1 MARSRPPRN
10 STPPPPDRGPVSVD
24 YTVGEIIDHAL
35 LQTNRDGN
43 TVAKPIIPRKP
54 PFITIEGVPPN
65 FNPHKK
71 DVEVRVTY
79 IRRDGEVKGVV
90 VNPPEVVAQIESD
103 MQAWASK
110 SVDAWKPF
118 IGVEAHVGGVKIK
131 NKGGR
136 NEFFVY
142 EPHRDDGPMPI
153 DIKILN
159 LPQNWRPRNQDDT
172 VGIQLTEVLLSGDKK
187 SVWGRAQA
195 VDFPEVEDTLK
206 ADQEM
211 QAKLVKAQE
220 IINTDPPYDLLME
233 RIHFIPEKKAG
244 RWIIRDFSMG
254 DGVTADEC
262 RLDVPA
268 DWNPDQLAQGKGLE
282 TTTIEISG
290 EPEYEAEVL
299 VIVPQAA
306 KVEGGKLLVLAS
318 INGIEPPPK
327 KTEAEL
333 RAEAEAAREAARKA
347 REAAARPPERPISTR
362 ALFDGLRA
370 VVTPAN
376 EALIKPLVLELEKP
390 EMNEPKQW
398 KARKA
403 LLEKV
408 QAELA
413 NVRAALV
420 TLVAT
425 DDEAIEKLR
434 KVPELVRGV
443 AAEIARVT
451 AEIERAEAVIAP
463 EREALLAQ
471 LALQRS
477 RRIEDLRRTKSRAAI
492 SARAEERVYK
502 LRNETIGGTTPP
514 VGLDDIHDVAELRR
528 LQAENAA
535 VLEQQR
541 AFIEENKTP
550 IKVGD
555 DDYEL
560 SEYAEDFLVA
570 ELMIPVFAERIEDE
584 ERAAA
589 GQPTI
594 DRTPPPP
601 AAGDTGAPTPVPA
614 GRPDAVPI
622 PAPATGVEPEA
633 VLEGDQLEDWFTTRG
648 FVVGAAVHFPEK
660 SLRRWSKLFS
670 AGSPLED
677 RLEIYSMAV
686 GENEIE
692 LILPGADAIPF
703 IIPASELYDLARVR
717 AVLAHEIETEGVV
730 DNCQV
735 EFKREAVDALI
746 KPALRAWLGE
756 HPGSTLPQTARVKEA
771 DLVSERIILIMA
783 GVADIQEIAV
793 PMEGFSRL
801 LKAKN
806 IIVVPGPAGV
816 ELGIGLRTQRVKE
829 TAPEKEK
836 LSATV
841 KKGAIYRY
849 EGEGKALK
857 KGGTFIVFSVDDDK
871 GEVVIATAAA
881 VAEAGGI
888 DRAKKMRATRDL
900 WHGLPKKLVSTPP
913 EKSAPAR
920 LSPKVPAP
928 RAPTAVA
935 PAIARPPKVVLPPR
949 PEVPPAESRAP
960 AETIRSVLT
969 FLQATGGIDKV
980 QAAVKKASFFAGLGV
995 LDPVKTMV
1003 DDMTKAAVQSQASLA
1018 KNKTLQDQAQAMG
1031 SLDLRDNLAH
1041 AAAVYKQVEAEAAT
1055 EVREMFN
1062 EFTRGRVPDRA
1073 QDRLNAQLRRVN
1085 DALVTLRSEQDSLAQ
1100 QLHTP
1105 TPPPAPPSTVVRR
1118 RGST

>member
-1 MARSRPPRN
+1 MPKSRPPRN
-10 STPPPPDRGPVSVD
+10 STPPPPDRGPGSVD

-65 FNPHKK
+65 FNPQKN
-71 DVEVRVTY
+71 DVEVRVAY

-103 MQAWASK
+103 MQAWASE

-118 IGVEAHVGGVKIK
+118 IGVKAHVGGVKIK

-142 EPHRDDGPMPI
+142 EPHKDDGSMPI

-195 VDFPEVEDTLK
+195 VDFPPVEDDSK
-206 ADQEM
+206 VEARMQERVD
-211 QAKLVKAQE
+211 KVLE
-220 IINTDPPYDLLME
+220 SIREHDTYLMK
-233 RIHFIPEKKAG
+233 RAIFVPEKKQG
-244 RWIIRDFSMG
+244 RWTLPDFEMV
-254 DGVTADEC
+254 DVTADEC
-262 RLDVPA
+262 RFNVPV
-268 DWNPDQLAQGKGLE
+268 DWKIDQLVQGKGLSRE
-282 TTTIEISG
+282 VFEDGGPEEDVVVVVPKEVKIE
-290 EPEYEAEVL
+290 
-299 VIVPQAA
+299 
-306 KVEGGKLLVLAS
+306 KGKLILFAEIQGV
-318 INGIEPPPK
+318 EPPPQ
-327 KTEAEL
+327 KTEAGV

-370 VVTPAN
+370 VMTPAT
-376 EALIKPLVLELEKP
+376 EALIKSLVLELEKP
-390 EMNEPKQW
+390 GMNEPKQW

-477 RRIEDLRRTKSRAAI
+477 RRIEDLRRTKSRPAI
-492 SARAEERVYK
+492 SARADERVYK

-541 AFIEENKTP
+541 AFIEENQTP

-570 ELMIPVFAERIEDE
+570 ELMVPVFAERIEDE

-601 AAGDTGAPTPVPA
+601 AAGDTGAPRPVPA

-633 VLEGDQLEDWFTTRG
+633 VLEGDQLEDWFTAHG

-771 DLVSERIILIMA
+771 DLVSERVVLILA

-806 IIVVPGPAGV
+806 IIVVPSPAGV

-881 VAEAGGI
+881 VAEVGGI
-888 DRAKKMRATRDL
+888 DRAKKMRATRAL
-900 WHGLPKKLVSTPP
+900 WNGLPKKLVSTPP
-913 EKSAPAR
+913 EKSTPAR
-920 LSPKVPAP
+920 SSPKAPAP
-928 RAPTAVA
+928 RAPAASA
-935 PAIARPPKVVLPPR
+935 PAIVRPPKVVLPPR
-949 PEVPPAESRAP
+949 PEVPPGTFMAEPPAP
-960 AETIRSVLT
+960 DSIRGLLT

-980 QAAVKKASFFAGLGV
+980 QAAVKKASFLAGLGV
-995 LDPVKTMV
+995 LDPVKAMV
-1003 DDMTKAAVQSQASLA
+1003 NDMTRVGQQSKASLD
-1018 KNKTLQDQAQAMG
+1018 KNRTLQDQAEAKG
-1031 SLDLRDNLAH
+1031 LLDLRDSLNHAAETYMRAE
-1041 AAAVYKQVEAEAAT
+1041 AAAVT
-1055 EVREMFN
+1055 EVRGMFD

-1073 QDRLNAQLRRVN
+1073 QDRLNAQLERVN
-1085 DALVTLRSEQDSLAQ
+1085 DALDTLRNEQDSLAQ

-1105 TPPPAPPSTVVRR
+1105 TSPPAPPSTVVRR
-1118 RGST
+1118 KGTT